1 MKKSDK
7 KSSSGL
13 WKKIFVTGSLILAL
27 LAAGFAGY
35 LIGNEDSRDDFE
47 DKSEEVGERLGEWGR
62 DVSRSTKKLFD

>member
-35 LIGNEDSRDDFE
+35 LIGNKDSRDDLE